1 MKHLFND
8 ISSEE
13 KNRIMEM
20 HKKASDNLYLNEQPT
35 VQPPRYTG
43 RPMAGMSSGNPTLQT
58 AIDALNSLETDSTMF
73 MPYFNDMMNALLAS
87 KNGNDIKNL
96 KIAIDAISKLSDTDR
111 KALIN
116 SKLGVNEQST
126 VQPPRFTSRPMAGMS
141 SSNPKLQ
148 QAINY
153 LNRLQTDSTTFKPYL
168 NDMMNALLASKSGG
182 DIENLKRFIDAI
194 SKLSDADRKALI
206 NSKLGVDL

>member
-43 RPMAGMSSGNPTLQT
+43 RPMASMSSGNPTLQT

-73 MPYFNDMMNALLAS
+73 KPYF
-87 KNGNDIKNL
+87 
-96 KIAIDAISKLSDTDR
+96 
-111 KALIN
+111 
-116 SKLGVNEQST
+116 
-126 VQPPRFTSRPMAGMS
+126 
-141 SSNPKLQ
+141 
-148 QAINY
+148 
-153 LNRLQTDSTTFKPYL
+153 

-206 NSKLGVDL
+206 NSKLGMDL